1 MLNIISKKLKTHEFL
16 GGLGFFPFIILIIL
30 FLFNESNINFFLNI
44 AIFYLFI
51 IISFIGASYWGIAIN
66 LKKKDN
72 KLVVFSIFPSILVSL
87 IYIITILQILKL
99 LIGIFFLNL
108 IFIYEKNYLKS
119 YLPNW
124 YLRLRKNLNL
134 LVSLSV
140 FIIIFIVLSY
150 KI

>member
-1 MLNIISKKLKTHEFL
+1 M

-30 FLFNESNINFFLNI
+30 FLFNESNINYFLNI

-66 LKKKDN
+66 LKKDN

-87 IYIITILQILKL
+87 IYIYNYTSNFKITHWY
-99 LIGIFFLNL
+99 FFLNL

-124 YLRLRKNLNL
+124 YLRLKKFKFIG
-134 LVSLSV
+134 
-140 FIIIFIVLSY
+140 FIIGFNNYFYSL
-150 KI
+150 KL